1 MWSMYLKRDKNVSFW
16 QRMKKDISFL
26 TLLLCTLVFMVTV
39 TGCGTERNKDLFDG
53 VEEQMH
59 AQLERATSAK
69 SYVETEE
76 QKEDA
81 AVFFSLGNLPEYW
94 FNFGIYAKR
103 WAAVIM
109 VGSLACGWIVYDI
122 FKRNKEVQKWAL
134 DLLIIRI
141 PFFTFLIV
149 YVYAFLY
156 RMLNL

>member
-1 MWSMYLKRDKNVSFW
+1 
-16 QRMKKDISFL
+16 MKKDISYF
-26 TLLLCTLVFMVTV
+26 TMILLIIACMLTV
-39 TGCGTERNKDLFDG
+39 TGCQTVQNKDFLDG

-59 AQLERATSAK
+59 SQIQSAAATK
-69 SYVETEE
+69 HETKNGSE
-76 QKEDA
+76 QKNA
-81 AVFFSLGNLPEYW
+81 QVAFRIGNLPEYW

-109 VGSLACGWIVYDI
+109 VSSLACGWIVYDI

-134 DLLIIRI
+134 DVLIIRI
-141 PFFTFLIV
+141 PVFTFLII

>member
-1 MWSMYLKRDKNVSFW
+1 
-16 QRMKKDISFL
+16 MKKDISYF
-26 TLLLCTLVFMVTV
+26 TLLLLIIACMLTV
-39 TGCGTERNKDLFDG
+39 TGCQTVQNKDFLDG

-59 AQLERATSAK
+59 SQIESA
-69 SYVETEE
+69 VAANDETKIESE
-76 QKEDA
+76 QKNA
-81 AVFFSLGNLPEYW
+81 QVAFRIGNLPEYW

-109 VGSLACGWIVYDI
+109 VSSLACGWIVYDI

-134 DLLIIRI
+134 DVLIIRI
-141 PFFTFLIV
+141 PVFTFLII

>member
-1 MWSMYLKRDKNVSFW
+1 
-16 QRMKKDISFL
+16 MKKDISYF
-26 TLLLCTLVFMVTV
+26 TLILLIIACMLTV
-39 TGCGTERNKDLFDG
+39 TGCQTVQNKDFLDG

-59 AQLERATSAK
+59 SQIESAAATTHETKIESEQKNAQLTFRI
-69 SYVETEE
+69 
-76 QKEDA
+76 
-81 AVFFSLGNLPEYW
+81 GNLPEYW

-109 VGSLACGWIVYDI
+109 VSSLACGWIVYDI

-134 DLLIIRI
+134 DVLIIRI
-141 PFFTFLIV
+141 PVFTFLII

>member
-1 MWSMYLKRDKNVSFW
+1 
-16 QRMKKDISFL
+16 MKKDISYFA
-26 TLLLCTLVFMVTV
+26 LLLLIIACMLTV
-39 TGCGTERNKDLFDG
+39 TGCQRVQNKDFLDG

-59 AQLERATSAK
+59 SQIESAAAANNETKIESEPKNAQVAFRI
-69 SYVETEE
+69 
-76 QKEDA
+76 
-81 AVFFSLGNLPEYW
+81 GNLPEYW

-109 VGSLACGWIVYDI
+109 VSSLACGWIVYDI

-134 DLLIIRI
+134 DVLIIRI
-141 PFFTFLIV
+141 PVFTFLII

>member
-1 MWSMYLKRDKNVSFW
+1 
-16 QRMKKDISFL
+16 MKKDISYF
-26 TLLLCTLVFMVTV
+26 TMILLIIACMLTV
-39 TGCGTERNKDLFDG
+39 TGCQTVQNKDFLDG

-59 AQLERATSAK
+59 SQIESAAATNHETKIESEQKNAQLTFRI
-69 SYVETEE
+69 
-76 QKEDA
+76 
-81 AVFFSLGNLPEYW
+81 GNLPEYW

-109 VGSLACGWIVYDI
+109 VSSLACGWIVYDI

-134 DLLIIRI
+134 DVLIIRI
-141 PFFTFLIV
+141 PVFTFLII

>member
-1 MWSMYLKRDKNVSFW
+1 
-16 QRMKKDISFL
+16 MKKDISYF
-26 TLLLCTLVFMVTV
+26 TLLLLIIACMLTV
-39 TGCGTERNKDLFDG
+39 TGCQTVQNKDFLDG

-59 AQLERATSAK
+59 SQIESAAATHH
-69 SYVETEE
+69 ETKIESE
-76 QKEDA
+76 QKNA
-81 AVFFSLGNLPEYW
+81 QVTFRIGNLPEYW

-109 VGSLACGWIVYDI
+109 VSSLACGWIVYDI

-134 DLLIIRI
+134 DVLIIRI
-141 PFFTFLIV
+141 PVFTFLII